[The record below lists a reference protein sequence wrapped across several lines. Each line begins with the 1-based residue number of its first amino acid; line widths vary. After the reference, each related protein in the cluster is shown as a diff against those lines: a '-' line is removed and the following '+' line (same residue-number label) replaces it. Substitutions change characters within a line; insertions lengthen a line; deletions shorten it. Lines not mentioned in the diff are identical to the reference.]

1 MTIPNLSMIFSAVL
15 FQGQEQAAPEPSS
28 MTSMFFGKPVIAD
41 VNALE
46 MLKNDLVI
54 EDLIKYSDQIF
65 NGASFTPWVEAP
77 QSTSLMSSSSI
88 RNNTT
93 RQPIHSKELE
103 EVKETLPSLPS
114 ENKNHRKADSCIPTS
129 LEILNVPTA
138 ATGNITTAERTPTD
152 ELPVSATAAVAS
164 YHVRNFSQLSANF
177 TSAPSHPKG
186 SRSFFV
192 KLNAGLTSKSNENKS
207 KTEISQSNENIYSS
221 EKNGNDE
228 GNAL

>member
-1 MTIPNLSMIFSAVL
+1 MIFSAVL

-65 NGASFTPWVEAP
+65 NGASFTPWVEGP
-77 QSTSLMSSSSI
+77 ISLMSSSSI
-88 RNNTT
+88 RSNT
-93 RQPIHSKELE
+93 RQPIYSKELE
-103 EVKETLPSLPS
+103 EVKKTLPYLPS
-114 ENKNHRKADSCIPTS
+114 ENKNHRKTYSCIPTS

-138 ATGNITTAERTPTD
+138 ATENITTAEKTPTD
-152 ELPVSATAAVAS
+152 ELRVSATAAVAS
-164 YHVRNFSQLSANF
+164 DHSRTISQLSANS
-177 TSAPSHPKG
+177 TGAPSHPKG

-192 KLNAGLTSKSNENKS
+192 KLSAGLTSKSNEKKS
-207 KTEISQSNENIYSS
+207 KAERSQSNENLYSS
-221 EKNGNDE
+221 EKKGNDE